1 MFRAWRADGK
11 TGIFPDPSATRHRKK
26 FGDFVAVD
34 DITLDIAEGEFFTI
48 VGPSGSGKT
57 TMIRMLVGMDH
68 PTSGDILLRGE
79 RLNDVPANKRPT
91 CMVFQSLALFP
102 HRSVGQN
109 IEFPLKIAGVDRA
122 QRRARAEELLS
133 QLRLPLDYYG
143 KSVNQ
148 CSGGERQRIALAR
161 ALAFDPE
168 ILFFDEPLSALDFRL
183 RKTLEKEL
191 KDIHRETGKTFVYI
205 THSLEEAMVMSDR
218 IGIMNFGRMVQ
229 IGSPNEI
236 YNHPP
241 TSLSL
246 SSWARSITRDVVRCS
261 SDRVRSTSDGQEY
274 VVNRDLDGFREW
286 FFDHSPRGAQA
297 RRAAESL
304 PNRVGGTLFNDYA
317 LGSRLQYPGARRLG
331 WISLAGGAAT
341 RRTVSGPARFRGRY
355 RVAPGGFDPRFGLRP
370 DVERTQRKPLQHAVV
385 HATRSAF
392 RSPRH
397 RLSCSSVLSAPWFW

>member
-1 MFRAWRADGK
+1 MGK
-11 TGIFPDPSATRHRKK
+11 PGSSPILQLRGIVKR

-34 DITLDIAEGEFFTI
+34 NITLDIAEGEFFTI

-109 IEFPLKIAGVDRA
+109 IEFPLKIAGVARA

-161 ALAFDPE
+161 ALAFNPE

-218 IGIMNFGRMVQ
+218 IGIMNVGRMVQ

-236 YNHPP
+236 YNQPIDKFV
-241 TSLSL
+241 
-246 SSWARSITRDVVRCS
+246 AQFMGEVNTRDVVRCS
-261 SDRVRSTSDGQEY
+261 SDRVRSLSDGQEY
-274 VVNRDLDGFREW
+274 VVNRNLDGFESGFLIIRPEVLKL
-286 FFDHSPRGAQA
+286 G
-297 RRAAESL
+297 RAAESL
-304 PNRVGGTLFNDYA
+304 PNRVAGTLFNDYA
-317 LGSRLQYPGARRLG
+317 LGSRLQFQVRGASDGYHWLVEQLQDEPFEGELG
-331 WISLAGGAAT
+331 AEVLIGWRPEDSIL
-341 RRTVSGPARFRGRY
+341 VS
-355 RVAPGGFDPRFGLRP
+355 D
-370 DVERTQRKPLQHAVV
+370 
-385 HATRSAF
+385 
-392 RSPRH
+392 
-397 RLSCSSVLSAPWFW
+397 